1 MVNITYFSVFF
12 LAFYQEKERK
22 RKNKTN
28 YSLYYLLKKEREMRG
43 NLYPIIVDTNE
54 RAVREIDGTVIKS
67 WLFQIICFTLF

>member
-28 YSLYYLLKKEREMRG
+28 RWEYCLPEKRG
-43 NLYPIIVDTNE
+43 NM
-54 RAVREIDGTVIKS
+54 VREPSFDK
-67 WLFQIICFTLF
+67 C

>member
-12 LAFYQEKERK
+12 LASFKEKE
-22 RKNKTN
+22 KNKTN
-28 YSLYYLLKKEREMRG
+28 YSLYYLLKTEKKMLG
-43 NLYPIIVDTNE
+43 NLYLIIVDANE

>member
-1 MVNITYFSVFF
+1 VVNITYFSVFF

-28 YSLYYLLKKEREMRG
+28 YSLYYLLKKERKMRG

-54 RAVREIDGTVIKS
+54 RAVRGIDGTVIKS